1 MISLK
6 NDKYKIKYYKKKQE
20 LEDLLNRDNNIIFIY
35 SHDTNIG
42 DNGHWKLIK
51 DNLSNKSN
59 WKFKEYNKDMVY
71 DWVNSKVSNINS
83 NNSIINNYV
92 NNTICCLTNK
102 FDFHI
107 NLEGFDFIPKTYLIY
122 QNKEDILK
130 ISEII
135 FKEGPVLLKSNRLE
149 LSEGVTLIKN
159 KSDLDKHIDYNEK
172 YVLQNLIKNP
182 KLYNNKAIDIRCY
195 VIITYNIDKFN
206 VYLFKEGYKRICEN
220 NYNLNDEKAIVVN
233 KNKNNLY
240 ITFDNTQPDY
250 FVIIKDLIN
259 IVKKTFKSVIENNK
273 LKLMSHQK
281 GYNILGL
288 DFIQDINDKMWFIE
302 ANHSPRL
309 NDERIAYISK
319 KLMETV
325 VDISESLL
333 LHKPINDENLYKII

>member
-1 MISLK
+1 MYSK
-6 NDKYKIKYYKKKQE
+6 KDKYKIKYYKKKQE
-20 LEDLLNRDNNIIFIY
+20 LEDLLNKDNNIIFIY
-35 SHDTNIG
+35 SHDTSIG

-51 DNLSNKSN
+51 ENLSNKSN

-83 NNSIINNYV
+83 NNSIINNYI
-92 NNTICCLTNK
+92 NNSICCLTNK
-102 FDFHI
+102 FDFHL
-107 NLEGFDFIPKTYLIY
+107 NLKDFDFIPTTYLIY
-122 QNKEDILK
+122 KNKDEILK

-135 FKEGPVLLKSNRLE
+135 FKEGHVLLKSNRLE
-149 LSEGVTLIKN
+149 LSAGVKLIKN

-240 ITFDNTQPDY
+240 ITLDTTDSDY
-250 FVIIKDLIN
+250 FVIIKDVIN
-259 IVKKTFKSVIENNK
+259 ILKKTFKSVIENNK
-273 LKLMSHQK
+273 LKLISHQK

-333 LHKPINDENLYKII
+333 LHKPINNENLYKII